1 MASLLILYPELFKSY
16 SKFKRH
22 VKKYTDNPDAPKN
35 FKVFFLND
43 SNFYIKNIAVDLSN
57 LSVGRKVDSIDEI
70 EFDYAIIFDD
80 GECFEKEVNF
90 LKQSAIKYRF
100 IKILITRVINIHK
113 EPELH
118 SSKKSPTYEY
128 IGRGSYWGNPHS
140 MYENGESR
148 EEVIRKYKYDF
159 DNDKFPN
166 KSKTEVTKLA
176 GKKLGCFCKPA
187 ACHGDVL
194 ADYLNSLDDGN

>member
-1 MASLLILYPELFKSY
+1 MASLLILYPELFKSS

-22 VKKYTDNPDAPKN
+22 VQKYTNNPNDPKN
-35 FKVFFLND
+35 FEIFFLHD
-43 SNFYIKNIAVDLSN
+43 SNSFIKNITADLSN
-57 LSVGRKVDSIDEI
+57 LNIGGKIESINNV

-80 GECFEKEVNF
+80 GECFEKEMNF
-90 LKQSAIKYRF
+90 LKQSNISYRF

-118 SSKKSPTYEY
+118 SDRKSSTYEY

-166 KSKTEVTKLA
+166 KSKSKVMQLA
-176 GKKLGCFCKPA
+176 GKRLGCFCKPA

-194 ADYLNSLDDGN
+194 ADYLNSLDDGD